1 MSSGEAWITRNASG
15 SPWIIRYLES
25 EALMIFH
32 DIVKAPQGEEI
43 PRLQNRAASEEVS
56 SWHAVAARA

>member
-1 MSSGEAWITRNASG
+1 MSSGEAWITTNASG
-15 SPWIIRYLES
+15 SPWVIRYLES

-32 DIVKAPQGEEI
+32 DIVKAPQG
-43 PRLQNRAASEEVS
+43 RLQNRAASEEVS

>member
-1 MSSGEAWITRNASG
+1 MDHQECFWITMG
-15 SPWIIRYLES
+15 IRYLES

-32 DIVKAPQGEEI
+32 DIVKAPQG
-43 PRLQNRAASEEVS
+43 RLQNRAASEEVS